1 MSEKLNHIK
10 QLQFFKSLNF
20 EQLNDLAKIANI
32 INIQKTLFCIMKMI
46 FMTKSIFLLVV

>member
-32 INIQKTLFCIMKMI
+32 IKEYEFNHYHE
-46 FMTKSIFLLVV
+46 